1 MKVYRKLSD
10 LKDVKASAVTV
21 GTFDGI
27 HLGHQKIIDGLK
39 NLATKS
45 NLHSVVVTFYPNPK
59 IVVKPNVYKNLKI
72 LTTIDERI
80 YALKKTGV
88 EKLLI
93 INFNESFAL
102 WSYEKFLKEILVE
115 KLNVKELVIGY
126 DHAFGKNREG
136 NFSNLTAL
144 AGKYNFKLQKI
155 RPIELDDKIISSSKI
170 RELLLKGLTEEAN
183 CFLGRYYS
191 LTGRVERGIGRGRTI
206 GFPTANIEV
215 VDEHKLIPANGVY
228 AIDVYYNEKMYKG
241 MVNIGIKP
249 TFEKSKTVHIE
260 ANIFNFNKDIY
271 NKKLTIFFKKRLR
284 KERKFEKVDD
294 LIEQLKLDKEISFK
308 L

>member
-1 MKVYRKLSD
+1 MKVYRRLSD
-10 LKDVKASAVTV
+10 LEDVKASAVTV

-39 NLATKS
+39 KLTKK
-45 NLHSVVVTFYPNPK
+45 LDLQSVVVTFYPNPK
-59 IVVKPNVYKNLKI
+59 IVINPNAYKKLKI
-72 LTTIDERI
+72 LTTIDERV

-93 INFNESFAL
+93 IDFNEAFAQ
-102 WSYEKFLKEILVE
+102 WSYEKFLKEVLIE
-115 KLNVKELVIGY
+115 KLNVQELVIGY

-136 NFSNLTAL
+136 DFSNLKAL
-144 AGKYNFKLQKI
+144 AAKYNFNVHKI
-155 RPIELDDKIISSSKI
+155 KPVEQGNKIVSSSKI
-170 RELLLKGLTEEAN
+170 RELLLQGSVEDAN
-183 CFLGRYYS
+183 RFLGRPYS

-215 VDEHKLIPANGVY
+215 EDEHKLIPANGVY
-228 AIDVYYNEKMYKG
+228 AIDVYYNDKMYKG
-241 MVNIGIKP
+241 MVNIGTKP
-249 TFEKSKTVHIE
+249 TFMKDKIVHIE

-294 LIEQLKLDKEISFK
+294 LIEQINLDKETC
-308 L
+308 LAL